1 MAGFFK
7 GNLQDGIGLAMRE
20 AKAVVCFVR
29 DDGHA
34 SSTWEEEYLVGENV
48 TPALDTNAI
57 LLRIIAGSQEAGFL
71 TSFCPI
77 AKFPTVVVIKNG
89 TLQEYLAPET
99 SKDDFQSRL
108 VGAVDPQDHP
118 KHTQKSDSNTSAAR
132 DKSAE
137 ISDSSATPTS
147 NSSATRD
154 TNSLPASA
162 TSTASAASL
171 KSCIEKSPPG
181 QSSKLS
187 AQKPVPANLMSPG
200 DTRKRSVASQKGT
213 EKPEEERQKPQSPKV
228 NNTPAPL
235 PKDRDL
241 KPKEAP
247 GNPTQYRLQVRLFD
261 GSSIRSSFSPSQTIR
276 SDVRSWLDQK
286 MGTEQRPYNLKH
298 ILTPLPSRTLSI
310 SEESQ
315 TLQDLGLGSTANLVM
330 VPVSS
335 YTDAYSISGS
345 SLPARGVSAVYS
357 VVSSAITTATGLLGS
372 LTGHGTPTTSEVESS
387 TAPGQSGSSRATQ
400 RPGIRGPNIRTLGD
414 QGSNEDDRQFYNGNQ
429 LNFEPREEDRKD
441 H

>member
-7 GNLQDGIGLAMRE
+7 GNLQDGIGLAVRE

-29 DDGHA
+29 DADDAQA
-34 SSTWEEEYLVGENV
+34 SSTWEQEYLL
-48 TPALDTNAI
+48 TPALETNAI

-108 VGAVDPQDHP
+108 VGAVNPEGHP
-118 KHTQKSDSNTSAAR
+118 KDILKSDSNASATR

-137 ISDSSATPTS
+137 ISDSSVTPAL
-147 NSSATRD
+147 NISATQD
-154 TNSLPASA
+154 ANSLP
-162 TSTASAASL
+162 TSAASGTL
-171 KSCIEKSPPG
+171 PKSCTTKSSPEKS
-181 QSSKLS
+181 SKVS
-187 AQKPVPANLMSPG
+187 AQNPLRANLNMAG
-200 DTRKRSVASQKGT
+200 DARKRSIATQKQTKEPAEGR
-213 EKPEEERQKPQSPKV
+213 PKPQSPTF
-228 NNTPAPL
+228 NDISPPFH
-235 PKDRDL
+235 KDRDP
-241 KPKEAP
+241 KPKEPP
-247 GNPTQYRLQVRLFD
+247 GNPAQYRLQVRLFD
-261 GSSIRSSFSPSQTIR
+261 GSSVRSSFSPSQTIR
-276 SDVRSWLDQK
+276 SDVRSWLDEK
-286 MGTEQRPYNLKH
+286 MGIEQRPYNLKH
-298 ILTPLPSRTLSI
+298 ILTPLPSRTLSM

-335 YTDAYSISGS
+335 YTNAYSSSSS
-345 SLPARGVSAVYS
+345 SLPSRGASAVYN

-372 LTGHGTPTTSEVESS
+372 LTGYGTSTTSETESS
-387 TAPGQSGSSRATQ
+387 TTPSRSVSSGAIQ
-400 RPGIRGPNIRTLGD
+400 RLGTRGSNIRTLGD
-414 QGSNEDDRQFYNGNQ
+414 QGGNEDDRQFYNGNQ